1 MGIKLSDLHKMS
13 AQQTWEEVCVSPSG
27 IPFQAGA
34 PEYPDGSF
42 IRTLRETAER
52 DLYFF
57 GKTIMGR
64 KYLMPNLHLSVC
76 GFLQKRIPYRKGLL
90 LPREHAKTSV
100 VSHCLPVHIMIQPA
114 ATNMYFP
121 NMEGSECRV
130 ILACETIGRAQ
141 KHVRVIETAFE
152 SNKLIRTLWPHRC
165 WDNPRRESKK
175 WNENEMIIPRTVEY
189 PEPTLMAIGVGGA
202 ITGARPNVLI
212 KDDLIS
218 LEARNSPTVMET
230 AIEWHIASRAL
241 LESYEESTGLQS
253 LEWIIGTR
261 WAVYDLYQYIIDN
274 DPTVEWMIRSI
285 VEPNN
290 EGVLTPIYPE
300 FYPLSRIDELRAQF
314 GSLFPL
320 IYMNQAFDPSLVD
333 FDLSKVRYF
342 TLDADQNIILA
353 FDERDNKIVAAIS
366 IGDDDLEGIGS
377 AGMPKGARL
386 TSHMLDAYVSKGRS
400 EFMRF
405 RSA

>member
-42 IRTLRETAER
+42 IKTLRLAAER

-57 GKTIMGR
+57 GKSIMGR
-64 KYLMPNLHLSVC
+64 KLAPSLHLPVC
-76 GFLQKRIPYRKGLL
+76 KFLQNRVPYRKGLL
-90 LPREHAKTSV
+90 LPREHFKTSV
-100 VSHCLPVHIMIQPA
+100 VSHCLPVHIIIQSPD
-114 ATNMYFP
+114 TNIYFP
-121 NMEGSECRV
+121 NMEGSECR
-130 ILACETIGRAQ
+130 ILLACETVGRSQ

-165 WDNPRRESKK
+165 WDNPRRDSKK
-175 WNENEMIIPRTVEY
+175 WSENEMIVPRKVEY
-189 PEPTLMAIGVGGA
+189 PEPTVMAIGVGGA
-202 ITGARPNVLI
+202 ITGARPNVIL

-218 LEARNSPTVMET
+218 LEARSSPTVMET
-230 AIEWHIASRAL
+230 AIEWHVASRAL

-285 VEPNN
+285 VEPDNDGN
-290 EGVLTPIYPE
+290 MVPILPE
-300 FYPLSRIDELRAQF
+300 YNSLEKVEELRTQF

-320 IYMNQAFDPSLVD
+320 IYMNQAFDPALVD
-333 FDLSKVRYF
+333 FDMSKVRMF
-342 TLDADQNIILA
+342 QIDDNQNIIFA
-353 FDERDNKIVAAIS
+353 FDDRDMKIQESLNSVEDAE
-366 IGDDDLEGIGS
+366 LGS
-377 AGMPKGARL
+377 SGMPRGAKL
-386 TSHMLDAYVSKGRS
+386 TSHMLDAYLSKGRS
-400 EFMRF
+400 EFFRF
-405 RSA
+405 RS